1 MDHHMER
8 HRAHSVV
15 VGVTCPPRDHRV
27 EHTKLVSCEPTMAIA
42 WSTTGLKGC
51 VGGVWHVPSTGPP
64 CSVWDRGRRVR
75 ACVPPRGQLTGLEGA
90 VAMRAL
96 PRVEGWAVVCCLRRS
111 VSLDTPKRYYMPSI
125 SDREGGWGR
134 EVEGVEC
141 SMFVAR
147 ALGVIY
153 PTPALQM
160 LLLGDSRPG
169 TRRTLPRGC
178 RYAGRETNT

>member
-96 PRVEGWAVVCCLRRS
+96 PRAEGWAVVCFLRRS
-111 VSLDTPKRYYMPSI
+111 VSLDTPKRYYMPSAYYT
-125 SDREGGWGR
+125 
-134 EVEGVEC
+134 
-141 SMFVAR
+141 M
-147 ALGVIY
+147 
-153 PTPALQM
+153 
-160 LLLGDSRPG
+160 
-169 TRRTLPRGC
+169 
-178 RYAGRETNT
+178 